1 MSYGA
6 INHIKRNSKRI
17 NTSKWLTTIVTSAVG
32 PTKIWKLLSMSM
44 NVQDRFKTN
53 LGSKNSKFWTNGR
66 SRLTDIASVKYNII
80 HENGW
85 WTKRKATDQFCYFK
99 TNVVILSDRQ
109 QLPNSK
115 LHSQGEIYYNNTS
128 YGWRQQTQNET
139 EVRILSRNE
148 EEVE

>member
-1 MSYGA
+1 M
-6 INHIKRNSKRI
+6 
-17 NTSKWLTTIVTSAVG
+17 
-32 PTKIWKLLSMSM
+32 
-44 NVQDRFKTN
+44 
-53 LGSKNSKFWTNGR
+53 
-66 SRLTDIASVKYNII
+66 
-80 HENGW
+80 
-85 WTKRKATDQFCYFK
+85 
-99 TNVVILSDRQ
+99 SDRQ